1 MNFPHNEKSLAEFS
15 TQWKR
20 FIHAVERG
28 AVAPTHNTRIT
39 DSGKD

>member
-28 AVAPTHNTRIT
+28 AVAPTHNPNFQAGGTL
-39 DSGKD
+39 